1 MTVRAVVALGAAA
14 ALGFA
19 YLLYEAQWLR
29 RVDVELKLDGLPA
42 ALDGLVVAQ
51 LSDMHAG
58 FRASLNMRATRKAF
72 ALARAAQPDVIL
84 ITGDLVS
91 GPAGVQPIMKELAT
105 LSAPLG
111 VYAVLGNHERGQTR
125 TPGVA
130 AADLSNLADVGVHL
144 LNNECVTVE
153 PAQAAW
159 ATAQAAARAGSA
171 TDLPAGPP
179 PGPPA
184 ADLPAGPPVAD
195 LPAGPPAAALQLCG
209 VDDWDHGFADVAAV
223 AAALD
228 RRPHTLRLLLS
239 HYAHAALELEPDDV
253 ALTLSGDTH
262 GGQICLPWFG
272 RRIMLSQPRARFKDG
287 LYEIDGRRIY
297 VTRGIGTSFLPFR
310 FLCRPEIVIVRLRAA
325 S

>member
-1 MTVRAVVALGAAA
+1 MTVRAAVALAAAA
-14 ALGFA
+14 ALGIA

-29 RVDVELKLDGLPA
+29 RTDVELKLDGLPA

-130 AADLSNLADVGVHL
+130 AADLSSLADVGVHL

-153 PAQAAW
+153 PAQAAAW
-159 ATAQAAARAGSA
+159 AAAQAVVQAATQAEN
-171 TDLPAGPP
+171 
-179 PGPPA
+179 A
-184 ADLPAGPPVAD
+184 ADLPANTPD
-195 LPAGPPAAALQLCG
+195 LPAGTPHLPANTPAAALQLCG

-228 RRPHTLRLLLS
+228 RRPNTLRLLLS
-239 HYAHAALELEPDDV
+239 HYAQAALELEPDDF

-287 LYEIDGRRIY
+287 LYEIDGCRIY

-310 FLCRPEIVIVRLRAA
+310 FLCRPEGVIVRLRAA